1 MFKTLHLKVIK
12 GTWLLMWWVA
22 LYLCAVIG
30 KQNLTIMKKFK
41 LLVVAT
47 LMTLGL
53 TLNAQDRPMHE
64 IHSMMVYN
72 FMKYIEWPN
81 QAKSGDF
88 VIAVVGDKEVFNTFN
103 SYYGTKKI
111 GTQAISVKYF
121 ESVGALGNEAH
132 LVYLAQ
138 RKSGEFEDL
147 KSKLA
152 GKSTLLITDKMGL
165 GKKGSCINFKVVDN
179 KLKFEI
185 NQEAFAQSNL
195 KVSGALTSM
204 AIVI

>member
-1 MFKTLHLKVIK
+1 
-12 GTWLLMWWVA
+12 
-22 LYLCAVIG
+22 
-30 KQNLTIMKKFK
+30 MKKVK
-41 LLVVAT
+41 LLIVAVLMVV
-47 LMTLGL
+47 GSISQ
-53 TLNAQDRPMHE
+53 AQDRPMHE

-72 FMKYIEWPN
+72 FMKYVEWPS

-103 SYYGTKKI
+103 AYYGTKKL
-111 GTQAISVKYF
+111 GTQSIAVKYF
-121 ESVGALGNEAH
+121 ESVSALGNDIH

-138 RKSGEFEDL
+138 KKSGEFETL
-147 KSKLA
+147 KTKMD
-152 GKSTLLITDKMGL
+152 GKSTLIITDKMGL

-185 NQEAFAQSNL
+185 NQEAIAQSNL